1 MGGLFTAVVSCGLPK
16 EEDLQ
21 VLKSRDSRAR
31 LPCHTT
37 HQLCGSGPAVKFLAL
52 VFSPEN
58 TMIILCLIDVV
69 KIIMEIRI
77 IGVYI
82 YEIDFGFLIYRRANR
97 L

>member
-1 MGGLFTAVVSCGLPK
+1 MGGLFTAIVSCDLPK

-37 HQLCGSGPAVKFLAL
+37 HQLCGSGPAAKPLAL

-58 TMIILCLIDVV
+58 TMIILYLIDVV